1 MIFSRALLS
10 PARRAAKVSISSRA
24 LSGFG
29 KLPASRCSASTRNFV
44 AKNCSSVNSIHSTPW
59 CYCMLLE
66 DHKVFLRIRS
76 AGMAFCNFPAG
87 SFVLRIRDRILL
99 VKRRNHYKKKNICCP
114 FAGRDSLRHGTADV
128 FLFYDAVRF
137 TPQWAWS
144 GRTSPQWPC
153 GSGRRTASP
162 GRQRCGLPAPN
173 PYLRGNCG

>member
-10 PARRAAKVSISSRA
+10 PARRAAKASISSRA

-44 AKNCSSVNSIHSTPW
+44 AKNCSSVNSIHITPW

-99 VKRRNHYKKKNICCP
+99 VKRRNHYKKKTSAAP
-114 FAGRDSLRHGTADV
+114 LPDVTASGTGQQMF
-128 FLFYDAVRF
+128 FLFYGAVRF
-137 TPQWAWS
+137 TLQWAWS

-153 GSGRRTASP
+153 ESGRRTASP
-162 GRQRCGLPAPN
+162 GRQRRGLPAPD

>member
-44 AKNCSSVNSIHSTPW
+44 AKNCNSVNSIHSTPW
-59 CYCMLLE
+59 CYCMRLE

-76 AGMAFCNFPAG
+76 TGMAFCNFPA
-87 SFVLRIRDRILL
+87 DLL
-99 VKRRNHYKKKNICCP
+99 VLKIRERNLICCSASYKKTSAAP
-114 FAGRDSLRHGTADV
+114 LPDVTASGV
-128 FLFYDAVRF
+128 GQQMFFLFYDAVRF

-162 GRQRCGLPAPN
+162 GRQRRGLPAPD

>member
-66 DHKVFLRIRS
+66 DHKVFLRNPER
-76 AGMAFCNFPAG
+76 
-87 SFVLRIRDRILL
+87 RDVILQ
-99 VKRRNHYKKKNICCP
+99 
-114 FAGRDSLRHGTADV
+114 
-128 FLFYDAVRF
+128 FL
-137 TPQWAWS
+137 
-144 GRTSPQWPC
+144 
-153 GSGRRTASP
+153 
-162 GRQRCGLPAPN
+162 CGLARIKNKEPN
-173 PYLRGNCG
+173 FVGKTEEPL

>member
-99 VKRRNHYKKKNICCP
+99 VKRRNHYKKKTSAAP
-114 FAGRDSLRHGTADV
+114 LPDVTASGV
-128 FLFYDAVRF
+128 GQQMFFLFYDAVRF

-162 GRQRCGLPAPN
+162 GRQRRGLPAPD
-173 PYLRGNCG
+173 PCLRGNCG